1 MVAMDL
7 KAVHYEKAIGP
18 QNNFTVT
25 FQKWEEE
32 NREDGCITKS
42 SPSQINVSGAFD
54 SF

>member
-1 MVAMDL
+1 VSL

-25 FQKWEEE
+25 FQRWKEE
-32 NREDGCITKS
+32 NRKDGCITKS
-42 SPSQINVSGAFD
+42 LPSQINVSGVLD